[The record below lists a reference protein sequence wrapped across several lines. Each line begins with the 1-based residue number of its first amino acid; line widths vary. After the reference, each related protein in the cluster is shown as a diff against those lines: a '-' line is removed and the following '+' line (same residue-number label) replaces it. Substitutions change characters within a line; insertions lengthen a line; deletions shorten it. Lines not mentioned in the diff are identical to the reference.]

1 MINRLF
7 DDKNNLVKEKLNLIN
22 KLKLL
27 ENDIKNKNYEIA
39 NHCKIVNNGHKWITE
54 REGGVYGE
62 KFTYCKICKIDL
74 YQNSFHH

>member
-7 DDKNNLVKEKLNLIN
+7 NDRNNLVNEKCNLLN

-27 ENDIKNKNYEIA
+27 EKDINNKNYEIA
-39 NHCKIVNNGHKWITE
+39 NLCKIQNGHMWITE
-54 REGGVYGE
+54 REGGIYGE